1 MKKKLL
7 NWMFKLAI
15 KVIAINIVK
24 HGNFLTPDYLIKRG
38 WVAWE
43 GYYIEPCIKDRD
55 LILITFE
62 TNYYRVYHSRKITF
76 VAMANSIEWLENYL
90 LLIRPDTLNEIAG
103 I

>member
-24 HGNFLTPDYLIKRG
+24 HGNKLTPDYLITRG
-38 WVAWE
+38 WVE
-43 GYYIEPCIKDRD
+43 RNGYYIEQDMKGRD
-55 LILITFE
+55 LVSISFE
-62 TNYYRVYHSRKITF
+62 HHYYRVFHSDKRTF
-76 VAMANSIEWLENYL
+76 VALASTIEWLENYL
-90 LLIRPDTLNEIAG
+90 LLIRPDTLNEKAG